1 MASTAVFGVTF
12 VDVKGFPFRHY
23 VSTGRNL
30 GSVKIVHGGV
40 SRNVCE
46 DFANVGM
53 PVEFVSV
60 TDKTCIGQDVVTKL
74 EAEGVGTRYITTG
87 EENGIGMWLAVM
99 DDNGDLAGSISQM
112 PDVVALEKY
121 IDKNGD
127 EIVSNCENIILEMD
141 ASESI
146 SAKVLALAEKYRKSV
161 YVIVGN
167 MSVILAHP
175 LYLCRTACFICNEIE
190 AGRLF
195 DMYLENLEPSEML
208 VILKEKTKQMSI
220 PSMVITMGVKG
231 AVYYNSVKDEG
242 GICPS
247 LPTELVD
254 STGAGDAFLA
264 GTVMGL
270 TRGYSLKK
278 AVHTGTKLASQTIQV
293 EESSCPKDPQFFD
306 EFELLYTKS
315 ENK

>member
-1 MASTAVFGVTF
+1 MASTAVYGVAF

-74 EAEGVGTRYITTG
+74 EAEGVGTRYITTV

-127 EIVSNCENIILEMD
+127 EIVSNCENIIL
-141 ASESI
+141 
-146 SAKVLALAEKYRKSV
+146 
-161 YVIVGN
+161 
-167 MSVILAHP
+167 
-175 LYLCRTACFICNEIE
+175 
-190 AGRLF
+190 
-195 DMYLENLEPSEML
+195 
-208 VILKEKTKQMSI
+208 
-220 PSMVITMGVKG
+220 
-231 AVYYNSVKDEG
+231 
-242 GICPS
+242 
-247 LPTELVD
+247 
-254 STGAGDAFLA
+254 
-264 GTVMGL
+264 
-270 TRGYSLKK
+270 
-278 AVHTGTKLASQTIQV
+278 
-293 EESSCPKDPQFFD
+293 
-306 EFELLYTKS
+306 
-315 ENK
+315 